1 MPIIHHLIRL
11 INYLMYTEEEH
22 KQLTKKILLLEEELK
37 TVQNRMH
44 SLQSTILSNINHD
57 IRTPMNA
64 IVGLSNL
71 LLDDDLNMEERR
83 ECINQINT
91 NSSDLLQIINN
102 MIDASLLQAGEL
114 SLNQKECN
122 VNELMNELFESV
134 KNCSLV
140 LEKKLT
146 VVVSKEK
153 DDSYTLLTDKARL
166 QQILNNLIDN
176 AVKFTENGR
185 IEFGYKTDKN
195 NITFYVQD
203 TGVGLNNAPEEG
215 IFKPFWSR
223 LNRKDGNLNNMGAGL
238 GLAISK
244 SLVELMNGEI
254 WFESEI
260 EKGSCFCFTLPEY
273 RNSRMKDNLKKISS
287 IAKRNIASLF

>member
-1 MPIIHHLIRL
+1 
-11 INYLMYTEEEH
+11 MYTEEEN
-22 KQLTKKILLLEEELK
+22 KRLTQKILLLEEELK

-57 IRTPMNA
+57 MRTPMNA

-71 LLDDDLNMEERR
+71 LLDNDLDVEERR

-102 MIDASLLQAGEL
+102 MIDASLLQSGEL
-114 SLNQKECN
+114 SLHHKECN
-122 VNELMNELFESV
+122 VNDLMNELFESA
-134 KNCSLV
+134 KNSNLV
-140 LEKKLT
+140 SDKKLT
-146 VVVSKEK
+146 VIVSKEK
-153 DDSYTLLTDKARL
+153 DDNYTLFTDKARL

-203 TGVGLNNAPEEG
+203 TGIGLSNTPEEG
-215 IFKPFWSR
+215 LFKPFWSR
-223 LNRKDGNLNNMGAGL
+223 MNRKDGNLNNKGAGL
-238 GLAISK
+238 GLTISK

-254 WFESEI
+254 WLESAI
-260 EKGSCFCFTLPEY
+260 EKGSRFCFTLPEN
-273 RNSRMKDNLKKISS
+273 RNSSLKDNLKKISS
-287 IAKRNIASLF
+287 IAKRNIASIF

>member
-1 MPIIHHLIRL
+1 
-11 INYLMYTEEEH
+11 MYTEEEN
-22 KQLTKKILLLEEELK
+22 KRLSQKILLLNEELK

-71 LLDDDLNMEERR
+71 LLDDDLDVEERK

-102 MIDASLLQAGEL
+102 MIDASLLQSGKL
-114 SLNQKECN
+114 SLHHKECN
-122 VNELMNELFESV
+122 VNDLMNELFESA
-134 KNCSLV
+134 KNSNLV
-140 LEKKLT
+140 SDKKLT
-146 VVVSKEK
+146 VIVSKEK
-153 DDSYTLLTDKARL
+153 DDNYTLFADKVRL
-166 QQILNNLIDN
+166 QQILSNLIDN

-185 IEFGYKTDKN
+185 IEFGYKTERN
-195 NITFYVQD
+195 NIIFYVQD
-203 TGVGLNNAPEEG
+203 TGVGLNNTPEEG
-215 IFKPFWSR
+215 LFKPFWSR
-223 LNRKDGNLNNMGAGL
+223 LNRKDGNLNMGAGL

-260 EKGSCFCFTLPEY
+260 EKGSCFCFTLPEN
-273 RNSRMKDNLKKISS
+273 RNSSLKDNLKKISS
-287 IAKRNIASLF
+287 IAKQNIASIF